1 MQSRAQKQA
10 TPANNL
16 VYAPSLQPI
25 PRQKNQNKDN
35 PINIISHKDFR
46 NVWILSISCA
56 LAGSTMPLMVLA
68 GTLIG
73 AQLAPSAAWATAPI
87 ALMITGT
94 AISVVPVTQLMR
106 KLGRKRGML
115 TCMAVGILGCILAIA
130 ALQTKSFVLFCTA
143 SFVLGSLS
151 AALMQGRFAA
161 MESVSMQHHASATSM
176 VMGGGIVAAFIGPEL
191 AILGREMSSITY
203 QGSFLLGIG
212 CIVAAGIV
220 LSFYSPAPI
229 ASNPVAQKQT
239 PTINLL
245 RRPSFA
251 LALASGVIAY
261 TVMSFVMTGT
271 PISMHHFHG
280 HSLLDTKWVIQSH
293 IAAMFVPS
301 FIAPLLF
308 RQFGI
313 RAMMFIGLICYCATI
328 AIGFSDT
335 SVTGFWLQLVLL
347 GIGWNFLFLAG
358 TTLLPSTHLDND
370 RHKAQAINDSTVFS
384 CQAIAA
390 LAAGWAI
397 NLITWQ
403 QMLLG
408 CLIPIIIM
416 LGFMIWEGART
427 AKPDSKAA

>member
-161 MESVSMQHHASATSM
+161 ME
-176 VMGGGIVAAFIGPEL
+176 
-191 AILGREMSSITY
+191 
-203 QGSFLLGIG
+203 
-212 CIVAAGIV
+212 
-220 LSFYSPAPI
+220 
-229 ASNPVAQKQT
+229 
-239 PTINLL
+239 
-245 RRPSFA
+245 
-251 LALASGVIAY
+251 
-261 TVMSFVMTGT
+261 
-271 PISMHHFHG
+271 
-280 HSLLDTKWVIQSH
+280 
-293 IAAMFVPS
+293 
-301 FIAPLLF
+301 
-308 RQFGI
+308 
-313 RAMMFIGLICYCATI
+313 
-328 AIGFSDT
+328 
-335 SVTGFWLQLVLL
+335 
-347 GIGWNFLFLAG
+347 
-358 TTLLPSTHLDND
+358 
-370 RHKAQAINDSTVFS
+370 
-384 CQAIAA
+384 
-390 LAAGWAI
+390 
-397 NLITWQ
+397 
-403 QMLLG
+403 
-408 CLIPIIIM
+408 
-416 LGFMIWEGART
+416 
-427 AKPDSKAA
+427 

>member
-1 MQSRAQKQA
+1 
-10 TPANNL
+10 
-16 VYAPSLQPI
+16 
-25 PRQKNQNKDN
+25 
-35 PINIISHKDFR
+35 
-46 NVWILSISCA
+46 
-56 LAGSTMPLMVLA
+56 MVLA

-73 AQLAPSAAWATAPI
+73 TQLAPSVVWATAPI

-115 TCMAVGILGCILAIA
+115 TCMGVGIFGCLLSIA
-130 ALQTKSFVLFCTA
+130 ALQSKSFGLFCTA
-143 SFVLGSLS
+143 SVVLGSLS

-161 MESVSMQHHASATSM
+161 MESVSTEHHAFATSM

-191 AILGREMSSITY
+191 AILGREMSAITY

-212 CIVAAGIV
+212 CITAAALV
-220 LSFYSPAPI
+220 LSLYNPAPI
-229 ASNPVAQKQT
+229 ASNPAAQKQT
-239 PTINLL
+239 PTVNLL

-293 IAAMFVPS
+293 IAAMFMPS
-301 FIAPLLF
+301 FVAPLLF

-358 TTLLPSTHLDND
+358 TTLLPSTHSDND

-384 CQAIAA
+384 FQAIAA
-390 LAAGWAI
+390 LSAGWAI

-408 CLIPIIIM
+408 CLIPITIM
-416 LGFMIWEGART
+416 LGFMMWEGTCT
-427 AKPDSKAA
+427 AKPYSKAA

>member
-1 MQSRAQKQA
+1 
-10 TPANNL
+10 
-16 VYAPSLQPI
+16 
-25 PRQKNQNKDN
+25 
-35 PINIISHKDFR
+35 
-46 NVWILSISCA
+46 
-56 LAGSTMPLMVLA
+56 
-68 GTLIG
+68 
-73 AQLAPSAAWATAPI
+73 
-87 ALMITGT
+87 
-94 AISVVPVTQLMR
+94 
-106 KLGRKRGML
+106 
-115 TCMAVGILGCILAIA
+115 
-130 ALQTKSFVLFCTA
+130 
-143 SFVLGSLS
+143 
-151 AALMQGRFAA
+151 
-161 MESVSMQHHASATSM
+161 MQHHASATSM

-293 IAAMFVPS
+293 IAAMFMPS

-313 RAMMFIGLICYCATI
+313 RAMMFIGLACYCATI